1 MTASPKRNRKIQSRI
16 GGNPDSSQEPRSVS
30 GRSDTSARSERV
42 EGGVRKNS
50 SRLKAG
56 KSSQLLRQEGQSV
69 VKKENSREKRSILPR
84 EEDL

>member
-16 GGNPDSSQEPRSVS
+16 GGNPNSSQEPLSVS

-42 EGGVRKNS
+42 EGGVWKNS
-50 SRLKAG
+50 SRIG